1 LSAGLIKGG
10 SIAQKAF
17 FIMVAVGLSEII
29 VSSFSISV
37 SLLADGIHSIAT
49 ASIFLVVWVDLRLS
63 GRSPDGTFHFGYY
76 RVQTLG
82 SLIAAFMLTVFGGF
96 VLFESYYAW
105 AEQRVI
111 ANAEAAIA
119 IASIA
124 SIVACLVTLWIGR
137 AAKKY
142 GSTALRTGGL
152 IGAIDVLSSIA
163 VVVGVFLS
171 KYFGIIHA
179 DSIAGVLIAAA
190 IFVGAYSIFRES
202 SLVLVDACNCGDI
215 VNAIGGIAKSVKG
228 VKEVHSIRMRQLG
241 PYVVGDLHIVVDSNM
256 LVLEADDIATK
267 MEEKIR
273 KEFGKILEIT
283 VRIESDKAH
292 DRHSKEF
299 IIETTKST

>member
-1 LSAGLIKGG
+1 
-10 SIAQKAF
+10 
-17 FIMVAVGLSEII
+17 MVAIGISEII

-49 ASIFLVVWVDLRLS
+49 ASIFLVVWVGLRLS

-96 VLFESYYAW
+96 VLIESYNAW
-105 AEQRVI
+105 TEQRVI
-111 ANAEAAIA
+111 ANADAAIA

-124 SIVACLVTLWIGR
+124 SIVALLVTLWIGR

-142 GSTALRTGGL
+142 GSAALKTGRL

-179 DSIAGVLIAAA
+179 DSISGVLIAAA

-202 SLVLVDACNCGDI
+202 SLVLVDACKCGDI
-215 VNAIGGIAKSVKG
+215 VNAIGDIAKSVKG

-299 IIETTKST
+299 IIKTTKST

>member
-1 LSAGLIKGG
+1 
-10 SIAQKAF
+10 
-17 FIMVAVGLSEII
+17 MVAIGISEII

-49 ASIFLVVWVDLRLS
+49 ASIFLVVWVGLRLS

-96 VLFESYYAW
+96 VLFESYNAW

-124 SIVACLVTLWIGR
+124 SIVALLVTLWIRR

-152 IGAIDVLSSIA
+152 IGVIDVFSSIA

-202 SLVLVDACNCGDI
+202 SLVLVDATECGDI
-215 VNAIGGIAKSVKG
+215 VDAIGGIAKSVKG